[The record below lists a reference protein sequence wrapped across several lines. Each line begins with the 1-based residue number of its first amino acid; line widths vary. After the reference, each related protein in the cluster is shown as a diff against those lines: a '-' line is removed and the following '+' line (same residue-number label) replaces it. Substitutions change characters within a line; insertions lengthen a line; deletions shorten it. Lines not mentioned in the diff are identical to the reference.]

1 MLKMKGLKMESLGT
15 PKRISSHELYAVFLL
30 VLYFLLDK

>member
-1 MLKMKGLKMESLGT
+1 MLNIRGPKMEPWGT
-15 PKRISSHELYAVFLL
+15 PKRISCRELYAVLIF